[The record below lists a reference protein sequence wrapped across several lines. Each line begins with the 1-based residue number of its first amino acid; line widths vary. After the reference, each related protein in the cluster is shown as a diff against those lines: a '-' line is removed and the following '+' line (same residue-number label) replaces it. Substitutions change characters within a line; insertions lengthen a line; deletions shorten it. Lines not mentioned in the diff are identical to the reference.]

1 MTQKRVFL
9 TGGGGFVATRM
20 IDHLDRCAADA
31 YQIHAST
38 TDILAGG
45 ALEAELRMCK
55 PDIVLH
61 LAAQSHVPTAFRQ
74 PELTAQ
80 VNFDGTRQVL
90 TALDRIGFAGALV
103 FVGSGDM
110 YGLAPASC
118 LPIAETQPLRPRNP
132 YSASKAAAEA
142 WCMQHSLHCGYRI
155 VMARAF
161 NHIGRGQSAQ
171 FVLPAMAEQLV
182 AIERGQRPPVLE
194 AGDLDVTRDFTNVS
208 DVLDAYLA
216 LAEKGAGGEVYNV
229 CSGVEYRVRDLVEQ
243 MIALTGL
250 PVAIT
255 HDPARFRR
263 AEQARVVGDNR
274 KLCADTGW
282 APRVSMADSLR
293 EILDDWRARTKGLP

>member
-1 MTQKRVFL
+1 MVE
-9 TGGGGFVATRM
+9 
-20 IDHLDRCAADA
+20 HLAGSAW
-31 YQIHAST
+31 QTHASS
-38 TDILAGG
+38 TDILDGE
-45 ALEAELRMCK
+45 ALQAELRQCQ

-61 LAAQSHVPTAFRQ
+61 LAAQSHVPTSFRE
-74 PELTAQ
+74 PELTAR
-80 VNFDGTRQVL
+80 VNFDGTRSLL
-90 TALDRIGFAGALV
+90 TALDQSGFAGALV

-110 YGLAPASC
+110 YGLAPETS
-118 LPIAETQPLRPRNP
+118 LPIRETQALRPRNP
-132 YSASKAAAEA
+132 YAASKVAAEA

-293 EILDDWRARTKGLP
+293 EILDDWRAR

>member
-1 MTQKRVFL
+1 MTPKRVFL
-9 TGGGGFVATRM
+9 TGGAGFVATRM
-20 IDHLDRCAADA
+20 VEHLAGSAW
-31 YQIHAST
+31 QTHASS
-38 TDILAGG
+38 TDILDGE
-45 ALEAELRMCK
+45 ALQAELRQCQ

-61 LAAQSHVPTAFRQ
+61 LAAQSHVPTSFRE
-74 PELTAQ
+74 PELTAR
-80 VNFDGTRQVL
+80 VNFDGTRSLL
-90 TALDRIGFAGALV
+90 TALDQSGFAGALV

-110 YGLAPASC
+110 YGLAPETS
-118 LPIAETQPLRPRNP
+118 LPIRETQALRPRNP
-132 YSASKAAAEA
+132 YAASKAAAEA

-229 CSGVEYRVRDLVEQ
+229 CSGVEYRVRDLVAQ
-243 MIALTGL
+243 MIVMTGL
-250 PVAIT
+250 NIQLQN
-255 HDPARFRR
+255 DPARFRK
-263 AEQARVVGDNR
+263 AEQTRVVGDNS
-274 KLCADTGW
+274 KLRADTGW
-282 APRVSMADSLR
+282 APKVDIAASLA
-293 EILDDWRARTKGLP
+293 EILDDWRARA

>member
-1 MTQKRVFL
+1 
-9 TGGGGFVATRM
+9 
-20 IDHLDRCAADA
+20 
-31 YQIHAST
+31 
-38 TDILAGG
+38 
-45 ALEAELRMCK
+45 MCK

-110 YGLAPASC
+110 YWRRRPVCRLLKPALAPA
-118 LPIAETQPLRPRNP
+118 QP

-171 FVLPAMAEQLV
+171 FVLPAMAEQIGRHR
-182 AIERGQRPPVLE
+182 ARPAPPVLE

-216 LAEKGAGGEVYNV
+216 LAEKRRRGEVYNV

-255 HDPARFRR
+255 
-263 AEQARVVGDNR
+263 
-274 KLCADTGW
+274 
-282 APRVSMADSLR
+282 
-293 EILDDWRARTKGLP
+293 

>member
-1 MTQKRVFL
+1 MTPKRVFL
-9 TGGGGFVATRM
+9 TGGAGFVATRM
-20 IDHLDRCAADA
+20 VEHLAGSAW
-31 YQIHAST
+31 QTHASS
-38 TDILAGG
+38 TDILDGE
-45 ALEAELRMCK
+45 ALQAELRQCQ

-61 LAAQSHVPTAFRQ
+61 LAAQSHVPTSFRE
-74 PELTAQ
+74 PELTAR
-80 VNFDGTRQVL
+80 VNFDGTRSLL
-90 TALDRIGFAGALV
+90 TALDQSGFAGALV

-110 YGLAPASC
+110 YGLVPEAS
-118 LPIAETQPLRPRNP
+118 LPIRETQALRPRNP
-132 YSASKAAAEA
+132 YAASKAAAEA

-263 AEQARVVGDNR
+263 AEQARVVGDNC

-293 EILDDWRARTKGLP
+293 EILDDWRAR

>member
-1 MTQKRVFL
+1 
-9 TGGGGFVATRM
+9 
-20 IDHLDRCAADA
+20 
-31 YQIHAST
+31 
-38 TDILAGG
+38 
-45 ALEAELRMCK
+45 
-55 PDIVLH
+55 
-61 LAAQSHVPTAFRQ
+61 
-74 PELTAQ
+74 
-80 VNFDGTRQVL
+80 
-90 TALDRIGFAGALV
+90 
-103 FVGSGDM
+103 
-110 YGLAPASC
+110 
-118 LPIAETQPLRPRNP
+118 
-132 YSASKAAAEA
+132 
-142 WCMQHSLHCGYRI
+142 MQHSLHCGYRI

-250 PVAIT
+250 PVTIT

-293 EILDDWRARTKGLP
+293 EILDDWRAR

>member
-1 MTQKRVFL
+1 MVE
-9 TGGGGFVATRM
+9 
-20 IDHLDRCAADA
+20 HLAGSAW
-31 YQIHAST
+31 QTHASS
-38 TDILAGG
+38 TDILDGE
-45 ALEAELRMCK
+45 ALQAELRQCQ

-61 LAAQSHVPTAFRQ
+61 LAAQSHVPTSFRE
-74 PELTAQ
+74 PELTAR
-80 VNFDGTRQVL
+80 VNFDGTRSLL
-90 TALDRIGFAGALV
+90 TALDQSGFAGALV

-110 YGLAPASC
+110 YGLAPEAS
-118 LPIAETQPLRPRNP
+118 LPIRETQALRPRNP
-132 YSASKAAAEA
+132 YAASKVAAEA

-293 EILDDWRARTKGLP
+293 EILDDWRAR

>member
-1 MTQKRVFL
+1 MVE
-9 TGGGGFVATRM
+9 
-20 IDHLDRCAADA
+20 HLAGSAW
-31 YQIHAST
+31 QTHASS
-38 TDILAGG
+38 TDILDGE
-45 ALEAELRMCK
+45 ALQAELRQCQ

-61 LAAQSHVPTAFRQ
+61 LAAQSHVPTSFRE
-74 PELTAQ
+74 PELTAR
-80 VNFDGTRQVL
+80 VNFDGTRSLL
-90 TALDRIGFAGALV
+90 TALDQSGFAGALV

-110 YGLAPASC
+110 YGLVPEAS
-118 LPIAETQPLRPRNP
+118 LPIRETQALRPRNP
-132 YSASKAAAEA
+132 YAASKVAAEA

-293 EILDDWRARTKGLP
+293 EILDDWRAR

>member
-1 MTQKRVFL
+1 
-9 TGGGGFVATRM
+9 
-20 IDHLDRCAADA
+20 
-31 YQIHAST
+31 
-38 TDILAGG
+38 
-45 ALEAELRMCK
+45 
-55 PDIVLH
+55 
-61 LAAQSHVPTAFRQ
+61 
-74 PELTAQ
+74 
-80 VNFDGTRQVL
+80 
-90 TALDRIGFAGALV
+90 
-103 FVGSGDM
+103 
-110 YGLAPASC
+110 
-118 LPIAETQPLRPRNP
+118 
-132 YSASKAAAEA
+132 
-142 WCMQHSLHCGYRI
+142 MQHSLHCGYRI

-208 DVLDAYLA
+208 DVLGAYLA

-282 APRVSMADSLR
+282 APRVSMQEGLV
-293 EILDDWRARTKGLP
+293 EILDDWRARTKSLP

>member
-1 MTQKRVFL
+1 MTPKRVFL
-9 TGGGGFVATRM
+9 TGGAGFVATRM
-20 IDHLDRCAADA
+20 VEHLAGSAW
-31 YQIHAST
+31 QTHASS
-38 TDILAGG
+38 TDILDGE
-45 ALEAELRMCK
+45 ALQAELRQCQ

-61 LAAQSHVPTAFRQ
+61 LAAQSHVPTSFRE
-74 PELTAQ
+74 PELTAR
-80 VNFDGTRQVL
+80 VNFDGTRSLL
-90 TALDRIGFAGALV
+90 TALDQSGFAGALV

-110 YGLAPASC
+110 YGLAPEAS
-118 LPIAETQPLRPRNP
+118 LPIRETQALRPRNP
-132 YSASKAAAEA
+132 YAASKAAAEA

-263 AEQARVVGDNR
+263 AEQARVVGDNC

-293 EILDDWRARTKGLP
+293 EILDDWRAR

>member
-1 MTQKRVFL
+1 MVE
-9 TGGGGFVATRM
+9 
-20 IDHLDRCAADA
+20 HLAGSAW
-31 YQIHAST
+31 QTHASS
-38 TDILAGG
+38 TDILDGE
-45 ALEAELRMCK
+45 ALQAELRQCQ

-61 LAAQSHVPTAFRQ
+61 LAAQSHVPTSFRE
-74 PELTAQ
+74 PELTAR
-80 VNFDGTRQVL
+80 VNFDGTRSLL
-90 TALDRIGFAGALV
+90 TALDQSGFAGALV

-110 YGLAPASC
+110 YGLAPETS
-118 LPIAETQPLRPRNP
+118 LPIRETQALRPRNP
-132 YSASKAAAEA
+132 YAASKAAAEA

-293 EILDDWRARTKGLP
+293 EILDDWRAR

>member
-1 MTQKRVFL
+1 MTPKRVFL
-9 TGGGGFVATRM
+9 TGGAGFVATRM
-20 IDHLDRCAADA
+20 VEHLAGSAW
-31 YQIHAST
+31 QTHASS
-38 TDILAGG
+38 TDILDGE
-45 ALEAELRMCK
+45 ALQAELRQCQ

-61 LAAQSHVPTAFRQ
+61 LAAQSHVPTSFRE
-74 PELTAQ
+74 PELTAR
-80 VNFDGTRQVL
+80 VNFDGTRSLL
-90 TALDRIGFAGALV
+90 TALDQSGFAGALV

-110 YGLAPASC
+110 YGLAPETS
-118 LPIAETQPLRPRNP
+118 LPIRETQALRPRNP
-132 YSASKAAAEA
+132 YAASKAAAEA

-263 AEQARVVGDNR
+263 AEQARVVGDNC

-293 EILDDWRARTKGLP
+293 EILDDWRAR

>member
-1 MTQKRVFL
+1 MTPKRVFL
-9 TGGGGFVATRM
+9 TGGAGFVATRM
-20 IDHLDRCAADA
+20 VEHLAGSAW
-31 YQIHAST
+31 QTHASS
-38 TDILAGG
+38 TDILDGE
-45 ALEAELRMCK
+45 ALQAELRQCQ

-61 LAAQSHVPTAFRQ
+61 LAAQSHVPTSFRE
-74 PELTAQ
+74 PELTAR
-80 VNFDGTRQVL
+80 VNFDGTRSLL
-90 TALDRIGFAGALV
+90 TALDQSGFAGALV

-110 YGLAPASC
+110 YGLVPEAS
-118 LPIAETQPLRPRNP
+118 LPIRETQALRPRNP
-132 YSASKAAAEA
+132 YAASKAAAEA

-263 AEQARVVGDNR
+263 AEQARVVGDNC

-282 APRVSMADSLR
+282 APRVSMQESLV

>member
-1 MTQKRVFL
+1 MTPKRVFL
-9 TGGGGFVATRM
+9 TGGAGFVATRM
-20 IDHLDRCAADA
+20 VEHLAGSAW
-31 YQIHAST
+31 QTHASS
-38 TDILAGG
+38 TDILDGE
-45 ALEAELRMCK
+45 ALQAELRQCQ

-61 LAAQSHVPTAFRQ
+61 LAAQSHVPTSFRE
-74 PELTAQ
+74 PELTAR
-80 VNFDGTRQVL
+80 VNFDGTRSLL
-90 TALDRIGFAGALV
+90 TALDQSGFAGALV

-110 YGLAPASC
+110 YGLAPEAS
-118 LPIAETQPLRPRNP
+118 LPIRETQALRPRNP
-132 YSASKAAAEA
+132 YAASKAAAEA

-293 EILDDWRARTKGLP
+293 EILDDWRAR

>member
-1 MTQKRVFL
+1 MTPKRVFL
-9 TGGGGFVATRM
+9 TGGAGFVATRM
-20 IDHLDRCAADA
+20 VEHLAGSAW
-31 YQIHAST
+31 QTHASS
-38 TDILAGG
+38 TDILDGE
-45 ALEAELRMCK
+45 ALQAELRQCQ

-61 LAAQSHVPTAFRQ
+61 LAAQSHVPTSFRE
-74 PELTAQ
+74 PELTAR
-80 VNFDGTRQVL
+80 VNFDGTRSLL
-90 TALDRIGFAGALV
+90 TALDQSGFAGALV

-110 YGLAPASC
+110 YGLVPEAS
-118 LPIAETQPLRPRNP
+118 LPIRETQTLRPRNP
-132 YSASKAAAEA
+132 YAASKVAAEA
-142 WCMQHSLHCGYRI
+142 WCMQHSLHCQYRI